1 MELIETTRKKLIA
14 IPELPS
20 GRRIDWM
27 WYSSKGEE
35 TFIPMCVCIHEF
47 NGSWT
52 AFSGVPEDIDP
63 SKGMQGYQER
73 DRRIGQDDENG
84 ITNSD
89 ALSEADARI
98 LFPQYADLKYYRM

>member
-1 MELIETTRKKLIA
+1 MKLIETTRRKLRF

-20 GRRIDWM
+20 GRRIDWELT
-27 WYSSKGEE
+27 SSKKGE
-35 TFIPMCVCIHEF
+35 TFIPMCVCLHEF

-63 SKGMQGYQER
+63 SKGMQSYQER
-73 DRRIGQDDENG
+73 DRRIGEDEENG

-89 ALSEADARI
+89 SLSETDARI
-98 LFPQYADLKYYRM
+98 LFPQYAHLKYYRM